1 MPSQSVFPVI
11 YRKQQPHTAYIRLP
25 EHPYPLHK
33 YPEDIRSFLQIRTHS
48 SSLLIFIFQHLLTN
62 ILKSSQ
68 YFHQLHIIC
77 FAIAFA
83 ISVETIDSTSTG
95 FSGIELFARFCP
107 RIYSA
112 ISIADMFP
120 VNVTYS
126 PLFVSL
132 QYTPRRSAS
141 GSVARTRSASFSF
154 ASFNASSH
162 ASGFSGFGYGAVGKW
177 PSATAC
183 CGSMYTFQIPDHSAH
198 A

>member
-1 MPSQSVFPVI
+1 M
-11 YRKQQPHTAYIRLP
+11 
-25 EHPYPLHK
+25 
-33 YPEDIRSFLQIRTHS
+33 
-48 SSLLIFIFQHLLTN
+48 
-62 ILKSSQ
+62 
-68 YFHQLHIIC
+68 
-77 FAIAFA
+77 
-83 ISVETIDSTSTG
+83 DSTSTG

-112 ISIADMFP
+112 ISMADIFP
-120 VNVTYS
+120 VKVTYS

-154 ASFNASSH
+154 ASLSASSH

-183 CGSMYTFQIPDHSAH
+183 CGSMYTFQSQITQHTLNRAKTGSMQWCINNLDILCHLFDDLRMNG
-198 A
+198 